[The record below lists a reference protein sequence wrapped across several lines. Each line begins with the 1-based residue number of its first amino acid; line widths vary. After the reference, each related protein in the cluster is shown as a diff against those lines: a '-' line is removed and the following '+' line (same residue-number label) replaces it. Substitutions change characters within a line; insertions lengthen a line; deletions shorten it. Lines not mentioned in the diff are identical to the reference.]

1 MKIKVGVFFGG
12 KSVEHEISVITMNQA
27 ISSLDPEKYEIV
39 PIYISKNGV
48 MYTGDDLLDLYSFK
62 DMDVLLKRC
71 YKVAVVNDGNGVKVV
86 RCPAPWIGK
95 RVINTIDVAFPIVHG
110 TNCEDGTMAGFLT
123 LLGIP
128 YVGPDILSSSI
139 GMDKISQKKV
149 LKQSGLPVVDYVAF
163 YSLEYIKD
171 EENILKEIEEKLSYP
186 MIVKPGN
193 LGSSVGIKKAK
204 NKVELEEAIE
214 FAMEFADR
222 VIVEKA
228 VEDLKEINCSVIGN
242 LSESEASVCEEPFFS
257 DEILSY
263 TDKYIGDGK
272 SKGGTIGGKG
282 VPVKTGAK
290 AGGAKGG
297 NSQFSNKKIPAEIS
311 KEKSEEI
318 QNLAK
323 EVFKI
328 LGCSGVARVDFLIDQ
343 KDDNKVYVNEINT
356 IPGALSYYLWEA
368 SGKTFEQELDEVIDI
383 AIKRERDKEKLT
395 FSYDQNILAM
405 QGGVKGSKG
414 VKGAKAN

>member
-222 VIVEKA
+222 IIVENCVAK
-228 VEDLKEINCSVIGN
+228 LKEINCAVIGDIT
-242 LSESEASVCEEPFFS
+242 ESSATECEEPILAG
-257 DEILSY
+257 EILSY
-263 TDKYIGDGK
+263 TDKYVGDRK
-272 SKGGTIGGKG
+272 SKGGKFGPRKGGKL
-282 VPVKTGAK
+282 GARK
-290 AGGAKGG
+290 GAMGGTH
-297 NSQFSNKKIPAEIS
+297 NSSEGKKLPADIPADTRDM
-311 KEKSEEI
+311 I

-323 EVFKI
+323 ETFKV
-328 LGCSGVARVDFLIDQ
+328 LGCSGISRIDFLIDEEI
-343 KDDNKVYVNEINT
+343 NKVYVNEINT
-356 IPGALSYYLWEA
+356 IPRS
-368 SGKTFEQELDEVIDI
+368 T
-383 AIKRERDKEKLT
+383 
-395 FSYDQNILAM
+395 IL
-405 QGGVKGSKG
+405 VL
-414 VKGAKAN
+414 V